1 MKKYL
6 MAATLIVFASAGA
19 TAAPSGTFKQ
29 AHEYG
34 FGDKSSLDPASRGR
48 VMQITEKLM
57 SRLIRPDMKGSPSPD
72 LAVSWSAN
80 SQATEWT
87 LKLRDGVKFH
97 DGSAFDSG
105 DVIYTFNRVL
115 NPENKSPAR
124 SAIKMIEKMEAPDK
138 STVTFKLSTPFA
150 DLPLQLMDYRL
161 RIIPEGSGNSIASSG
176 IGTGP
181 FKLVKFDAAGTTK
194 LEANM
199 DYWEGAPGVSKM
211 EIIGIGDGQA
221 RLQALLGGQIHFE
234 DKVTNQQKPMFANNS
249 KFKMMEVPTGN
260 WRGLVFRTDVAP
272 FTDVRVRQAVRM
284 AADRGE
290 LVKLI
295 MGGAATVACD
305 TPVKPDDQYRADI
318 KCPQDIAGAKKL
330 LSEAGFENGI
340 DVDVYVAT
348 LEPTW
353 PILAE
358 AYQQQAAKAGIR
370 VNIKQVPS
378 DGYWKDT
385 WMQKTVSATRWN
397 ERPADSAL
405 HEIYLST
412 AKWNESYYRD
422 ADFDALLAEARREL
436 NFDKRK
442 ALYVQA
448 QKHLYST
455 AGTLIPYHVSKLYV
469 MAANVNGID
478 AVENHSIRWHKVTV
492 K

>member
-1 MKKYL
+1 MMEVL
-6 MAATLIVFASAGA
+6 L
-19 TAAPSGTFKQ
+19 TA
-29 AHEYG
+29 
-34 FGDKSSLDPASRGR
+34 
-48 VMQITEKLM
+48 
-57 SRLIRPDMKGSPSPD
+57 
-72 LAVSWSAN
+72 
-80 SQATEWT
+80 
-87 LKLRDGVKFH
+87 
-97 DGSAFDSG
+97 G

-124 SAIKMIEKMEAPDK
+124 SAIKMIEKMEAVDS
-138 STVTFKLSTPFA
+138 STVKFSLSTPFA
-150 DLPLQLMDYRL
+150 DMPLQLMDYRL
-161 RIIPEGSGNSIASSG
+161 RIIPEGSGDSIATSG

-181 FKLVKFDAAGTTK
+181 FKLVSFDAAGVTK

-199 DYWEGAPGVSKM
+199 DYWEGAPGVAKM

-221 RLQALLGGQIHFE
+221 RMQALLGGQIDFE
-234 DKVTNQQKPMFANNS
+234 NTVTNQQKPMFASSN

-284 AADRGE
+284 AADRE
-290 LVKLI
+290 DLVKLI
-295 MGGAATVACD
+295 MGGAASIACD

-330 LSEAGFENGI
+330 LAEAGFPNGI

-370 VNIKQVPS
+370 VTIKQVPS

-385 WMQKTVSATRWN
+385 WMQKSVSATRWN

-412 AKWNESYYRD
+412 AKWNESYYKD
-422 ADFDALLAEARREL
+422 ADFDAMLAKARREL
-436 NFDKRK
+436 NFEKRK
-442 ALYVQA
+442 ALYVGA
-448 QKHLYST
+448 QEHLYKT
-455 AGTLIPYHVSKLYV
+455 TGTLIPYHVSKLYV
-469 MAANVNGID
+469 MNSRVSGID
-478 AVENHSIRWHKVTV
+478 AVENHTIRWNKVDGQITV
-492 K
+492 